1 MNKKV
6 DVLILAAGSASR
18 MGELKQLM
26 PWKDTTLLGNAIQI
40 GKNCKGRNT
49 YAILGAQANKVI
61 ETIREEGCT
70 FLINTNW
77 ELGMGS
83 SLSYGIQ
90 DIASQEDSPDAILVT
105 VADQPY
111 MNTAHL
117 NTIINLYSKSNK
129 KIIATEYKSKL
140 GVPAI
145 FDKALFSELKD
156 LSGDIGASNIIKEH
170 QSDSIGVKAGKK
182 LIDLDTQSDYK
193 KHTSINK

>member
-6 DVLILAAGSASR
+6 DVLIPAAGSASR

-40 GKNCKGRNT
+40 GKNCKSRNT
-49 YAILGAQANKVI
+49 YVVLGAQANKVI

-70 FLINTNW
+70 FLINANW
-77 ELGMGS
+77 KLGMGS

-90 DIASQEDSPDAILVT
+90 EISTQEASPDAILVT

-111 MNTAHL
+111 MNTTHL
-117 NTIINLYSKSNK
+117 NTIIDLYATSNK
-129 KIIATEYKSKL
+129 NIIATEYNSKL

-145 FDKALFSELKD
+145 FDRSLFSELKD
-156 LSGDIGASNIIKEH
+156 LTGDIGASNIIKEH
-170 QSDSIGVKAGKK
+170 QSDSIGVEAGKK
-182 LIDLDTQSDYK
+182 LIDLDTQSDYN